1 MLGKDC
7 SLALVL
13 IMSSK
18 NRCVPITIKG
28 NGLITMQT
36 LLKITCVGSFVVAF
50 FLVLG
55 SSLGAY
61 AQNTTPSAAT
71 SVDANTEVSLQASPA
86 SDARSQSG
94 GNVFD
99 FSNGGRNTPPGPS
112 LPSFAGGPCMGVSG
126 GVSAAGPGFA
136 IGAGRSFEDKA
147 CQRRNWVQTLVGV
160 SQHMPAAEASELKRV
175 AITLMMQ
182 DEFLAPAF
190 AALGYDTEKPG
201 QPRQGALPVSVINV
215 AESQPARRQNEAAR
229 TVVRGAMNQGC
240 VTVVPSTASPNFI
253 KLLEKRGC
261 AVEVR

>member
-1 MLGKDC
+1 MFDKTGKC
-7 SLALVL
+7 QSWAVLLLLSCFVGLV
-13 IMSSK
+13 SAVSEA
-18 NRCVPITIKG
+18 VSET
-28 NGLITMQT
+28 
-36 LLKITCVGSFVVAF
+36 
-50 FLVLG
+50 
-55 SSLGAY
+55 
-61 AQNTTPSAAT
+61 QNTTPSAAT
-71 SVDANTEVSLQASPA
+71 SVEATTDVNMQANPA
-86 SDARSQSG
+86 SNSTAASG

-99 FSNGGRNTPPGPS
+99 FSNSGGRNTPPGPS

-201 QPRQGALPVSVINV
+201 QPRKATTQVTAANEV
-215 AESQPARRQNEAAR
+215 ASQPARRSDAAP
-229 TVVRGAMNQGC
+229 TPVRGAMNQGC
-240 VTVVPSTASPNFI
+240 VTVVPATASPNFI

>member
-1 MLGKDC
+1 MLAKYDKLTIGYVVGLC
-7 SLALVL
+7 FILFCLAPA
-13 IMSSK
+13 SEAQT
-18 NRCVPITIKG
+18 TIPASG
-28 NGLITMQT
+28 
-36 LLKITCVGSFVVAF
+36 
-50 FLVLG
+50 
-55 SSLGAY
+55 
-61 AQNTTPSAAT
+61 T
-71 SVDANTEVSLQASPA
+71 SVDANTDVDMQANPA
-86 SDARSQSG
+86 SNSTAQSG

-99 FSNGGRNTPPGPS
+99 FSSGGRNTPPGPS

-201 QPRQGALPVSVINV
+201 QPRQATTQV
-215 AESQPARRQNEAAR
+215 AAANEVASQPAQRSEAAR
-229 TVVRGAMNQGC
+229 TPVRGAMNQGC
-240 VTVVPSTASPNFI
+240 VTVVPASASPSFI

>member
-1 MLGKDC
+1 
-7 SLALVL
+7 
-13 IMSSK
+13 
-18 NRCVPITIKG
+18 
-28 NGLITMQT
+28 MQT
-36 LLKITCVGSFVVAF
+36 RCYKIISWPALGLCFALSSFAP
-50 FLVLG
+50 
-55 SSLGAY
+55 ATQ
-61 AQNTTPSAAT
+61 AQNTTPASGT
-71 SVDANTEVSLQASPA
+71 SVDSNTAVDLQANPA
-86 SDARSQSG
+86 SNSTAESG

-99 FSNGGRNTPPGPS
+99 FSSSGGRNTPPGPS

-160 SQHMPAAEASELKRV
+160 SQHMPEAEASELKRV

-201 QPRQGALPVSVINV
+201 QSRQAATQVAAVNGA
-215 AESQPARRQNEAAR
+215 ASQPVRQSEVAR
-229 TVVRGAMNQGC
+229 TPVRGAMNQGC
-240 VTVVPSTASPNFI
+240 MTVVPASASPNFI

>member
-1 MLGKDC
+1 MQKILFKTCFWPAFGMC
-7 SLALVL
+7 LALYCL
-13 IMSSK
+13 
-18 NRCVPITIKG
+18 VP
-28 NGLITMQT
+28 
-36 LLKITCVGSFVVAF
+36 A
-50 FLVLG
+50 
-55 SSLGAY
+55 
-61 AQNTTPSAAT
+61 AQADPATPASGT
-71 SVDANTEVSLQASPA
+71 SVGANTDVDMQANPA
-86 SDARSQSG
+86 SNSTAQSG

-99 FSNGGRNTPPGPS
+99 FSSSGGRNTQPGPS

-201 QPRQGALPVSVINV
+201 QPRQVTTQV
-215 AESQPARRQNEAAR
+215 AAAAEAASQPSRQSEAAR
-229 TVVRGAMNQGC
+229 TPVRGVMNQGC
-240 VTVVPSTASPNFI
+240 VTVVPASASPNFI
-253 KLLEKRGC
+253 KLLESRGC
-261 AVEVR
+261 AVETR

>member
-1 MLGKDC
+1 MQTRYYKLIARPALALC
-7 SLALVL
+7 FVLSCLSLA
-13 IMSSK
+13 
-18 NRCVPITIKG
+18 
-28 NGLITMQT
+28 
-36 LLKITCVGSFVVAF
+36 
-50 FLVLG
+50 
-55 SSLGAY
+55 
-61 AQNTTPSAAT
+61 AQAETVTPASGT
-71 SVDANTEVSLQASPA
+71 SVGANTDVDMQANPA
-86 SDARSQSG
+86 SNSTAQSG

-99 FSNGGRNTPPGPS
+99 FSSSGGRNTPPGPS

-201 QPRQGALPVSVINV
+201 QPPQAPTQV
-215 AESQPARRQNEAAR
+215 AAASEAASQPARRSEAALIP
-229 TVVRGAMNQGC
+229 VRGTMNQGC
-240 VTVVPSTASPNFI
+240 VTVVPATASPNFI
-253 KLLEKRGC
+253 ALLEKRGC

>member
-1 MLGKDC
+1 
-7 SLALVL
+7 
-13 IMSSK
+13 
-18 NRCVPITIKG
+18 
-28 NGLITMQT
+28 MQT
-36 LLKITCVGSFVVAF
+36 RYYRLLAWPVFTVCFVLAC
-50 FLVLG
+50 LT
-55 SSLGAY
+55 SAAQ
-61 AQNTTPSAAT
+61 AQNTTPASGT
-71 SVDANTEVSLQASPA
+71 SVGANTDVDLQANPA
-86 SDARSQSG
+86 SNSTAQSG

-99 FSNGGRNTPPGPS
+99 FSSSGGRNTPPGPS

-201 QPRQGALPVSVINV
+201 QPRQATTQV
-215 AESQPARRQNEAAR
+215 AAANEVASQPAQRSEAAR
-229 TVVRGAMNQGC
+229 TPVRGAMNQGC
-240 VTVVPSTASPNFI
+240 VTVVPASASPSFI

-261 AVEVR
+261 AVEAR

>member
-1 MLGKDC
+1 M
-7 SLALVL
+7 VL
-13 IMSSK
+13 NKTVNQLSSSVIFLFS
-18 NRCVPITIKG
+18 CF
-28 NGLITMQT
+28 
-36 LLKITCVGSFVVAF
+36 VGHAAVSET
-50 FLVLG
+50 
-55 SSLGAY
+55 
-61 AQNTTPSAAT
+61 QNTTPSAAT
-71 SVDANTEVSLQASPA
+71 SVEATTAVDMDANPESNSTA
-86 SDARSQSG
+86 QSG

-99 FSNGGRNTPPGPS
+99 FSSSGGRNTPPGPS

-201 QPRQGALPVSVINV
+201 QPRQAASSVAAVTGA
-215 AESQPARRQNEAAR
+215 ASQPARQIEAVR
-229 TVVRGAMNQGC
+229 TPVRGAMNQDC
-240 VTVVPSTASPNFI
+240 VTVVPASASPNFI
-253 KLLEKRGC
+253 KLLENRGC
-261 AVEVR
+261 AVQTR

>member
-1 MLGKDC
+1 MLAKYDKLTIGYVVGLC
-7 SLALVL
+7 FILFCLAPA
-13 IMSSK
+13 SEAQT
-18 NRCVPITIKG
+18 TIPASG
-28 NGLITMQT
+28 
-36 LLKITCVGSFVVAF
+36 
-50 FLVLG
+50 
-55 SSLGAY
+55 
-61 AQNTTPSAAT
+61 T
-71 SVDANTEVSLQASPA
+71 SVDANTDVDMQANPA
-86 SDARSQSG
+86 SNSTAQSG

-99 FSNGGRNTPPGPS
+99 FSSGGRNTPPGPS

-201 QPRQGALPVSVINV
+201 QPRQATTQV
-215 AESQPARRQNEAAR
+215 AAANEAASQPARRSEAAR
-229 TVVRGAMNQGC
+229 TPVRGAMNKGC
-240 VTVVPSTASPNFI
+240 VTVVPASASPNFI
-253 KLLEKRGC
+253 ALLEKRNC
-261 AVEVR
+261 TVEVR